1 MQKDIYYE
9 PRQCVHT
16 KIDETKKR
24 NINSK
29 LFNRIK
35 DNLNIFCV
43 WFLFVFVYGSLQLTI
58 TLQQAKQHIAQ
69 SLNRTKLVFER
80 LFPTTGVSSDSDYDQ
95 WLDQVAAHI
104 EQQQREHASMNSNS
118 VNHKSSKPAQMSAA
132 TITNHVNHK
141 SNSTQSSGS
150 LPAEQHLGNDLILEN
165 AKLQAT
171 VEQYKTIVAD
181 TVSSRN
187 SWYIVAKRN

>member
-1 MQKDIYYE
+1 M
-9 PRQCVHT
+9 
-16 KIDETKKR
+16 
-24 NINSK
+24 
-29 LFNRIK
+29 
-35 DNLNIFCV
+35 